1 MYALAHSMMEDDG
14 VKEGLD
20 FHHVLHCP
28 SSPYFPFHLLH
39 ALSSPWIIEGG
50 EWERVGEGN
59 GCSGAD

>member
-39 ALSSPWIIEGG
+39 AHLLSLDYRGG
-50 EWERVGEGN
+50 EWERMG
-59 GCSGAD
+59 